1 MVFDITE
8 PPGQNVC
15 QNLTLNTHLQ
25 VIIRPYF
32 NIKFEFDESVCNC
45 MLSTDT
51 SKSNSTFGTF
61 SDKCSGPK
69 RAPGSKIRKTPKPK
83 RGPKIFSESLEMGFS
98 VETEDSNF
106 RGHTIDCD
114 SISATHHFLMIPVL
128 KQS

>member
-1 MVFDITE
+1 MNLFAT
-8 PPGQNVC
+8 VC
-15 QNLTLNTHLQ
+15 YQQIHPSRIRRSVLS
-25 VIIRPYF
+25 VI
-32 NIKFEFDESVCNC
+32 SVPDLKEHRDQRSEKN
-45 MLSTDT
+45 
-51 SKSNSTFGTF
+51 
-61 SDKCSGPK
+61 
-69 RAPGSKIRKTPKPK
+69 PKPK